1 MESTVVY
8 YFTGTGNTLT
18 LARQIAGQTNARLVS
33 IPAQRQKT
41 EIDPQAETII
51 VVSPVYYGDLPLLV
65 QSFLSRLTPIETS
78 RVLLVLGHSG
88 EPGRAART
96 AADSLAAHGGK
107 LAGTL
112 AIRLPHNAVRAD
124 ADPASLFAPAA
135 EAVTAGLTA
144 FLAGDPLPEMD
155 PGPDS
160 HTGPGTRTHLTRVT
174 SIDADTI
181 LADAV
186 HAAGQMFTL
195 AGDCHGCGMCFM
207 SCPVDNIVMVEK
219 KPHWL
224 DHCENCLACYSQC
237 PHQAIATPLVEPGYV
252 YHAPGFNFKDL
263 VKQKR
268 ILA

>member
-1 MESTVVY
+1 MESAVIY
-8 YFTGTGNTLT
+8 YFTGTSNTLT
-18 LARQIAGQTNARLVS
+18 LARQIAGQTDARLVS

-41 EIDPQAETII
+41 EIDPQAAMVI

-65 QSFLSRLTPIETS
+65 QSFLSRLTQVENS

-88 EPGRAART
+88 DPGRAART
-96 AADSLAAHGGK
+96 AADALAAHGGK
-107 LAGTL
+107 LSGTL
-112 AIRLPHNAVRAD
+112 AVRLPHNAVRVD
-124 ADPASLFAPAA
+124 EDSETLFASAMQSI
-135 EAVTAGLTA
+135 TT
-144 FLAGDPLPEMD
+144 FLVGTTPEMD
-155 PGPDS
+155 CTPVTS
-160 HTGPGTRTHLTRVT
+160 SGPGSIPHLTRIT
-174 SIDADTI
+174 GIDADAH
-181 LADAV
+181 LAEAV

-195 AGDCHGCGMCFM
+195 AGECHGCGMCLM

-237 PHQAIATPLVEPGYV
+237 PHQAISTLLVETGYV

-268 ILA
+268 LVL